1 MIKQWNDIWNQI
13 ETAEGK
19 LQEFLQSAGLSAIQ
33 LKKLQKFIR
42 EWNKVKKMA
51 EAFDQFI
58 TPVDPIEVESP
69 FDQDDFRYMWK
80 MWKEYLQE
88 QHGLLVRSRMEQASL
103 EYLSDIS
110 GNDPDKA
117 INIIRFCMKSGWRG
131 IYANEKE
138 KSNTEKPSKDGSD
151 F

>member
-1 MIKQWNDIWNQI
+1 MIDHWNDIWNQI
-13 ETAEGK
+13 ETSEGK
-19 LQEFLQSAGLSAIQ
+19 LQDFLQTSGLSAIQ

-51 EAFDQFI
+51 EVFDQFI
-58 TPVDPIEVESP
+58 TPVNPIEVESP

-88 QHGLLVRSRMEQASL
+88 QHGLLIRSRMEQASL

-110 GNDPDKA
+110 GNDVDKA

-131 IYANEKE
+131 IYANMKE